1 MWYVTSVSNMLA
13 NLSETN
19 TISFSGCFLK
29 FYFFSM
35 GTTETC
41 LSAMDFARYLA
52 ICRPLHY
59 PTVMTVQCYINMGAC
74 CCVCCFLYFLLSTY
88 LIPQLQFCCLNKTDH
103 FLCEPDLLIK
113 LSLCQLLSLRSS
125 VLPVTQSSFFLPYSS
140 LPAPIPWWS
149 ELGLGSSQQTGGLRL
164 SLRVPPIWL
173 WCPYSMALLWLYMW
187 VQEQGIQE
195 NQKSLSLFYSML
207 TSVFNHLIYSISLE

>member
-29 FYFFSM
+29 FYLFST

-41 LSAMDFARYLA
+41 LSAMDFDRYLA

-59 PTVMTVQCYINMGAC
+59 PRVMTVLCYIHMGAC
-74 CCVCCFLYFLLSTY
+74 CFVCCFLYFLLSIS
-88 LIPQLQFCCLNKTDH
+88 LISQLQFCCLNKTDH
-103 FLCEPDLLIK
+103 FLCEPDLIK
-113 LSLCQLLSLRSS
+113 LSSCQLLSLRSS

-149 ELGLGSSQQTGGLRL
+149 ELGLESSQQIGGLRL
-164 SLRVPPIWL
+164 SLLVPPIWL
-173 WCPYSMALLWLYMW
+173 RCRYSMTLLWLCVW

-195 NQKSLSLFYSML
+195 NQKSLSLFYSTL
-207 TSVFNHLIYSISLE
+207 TSLFNNLIYSISKE